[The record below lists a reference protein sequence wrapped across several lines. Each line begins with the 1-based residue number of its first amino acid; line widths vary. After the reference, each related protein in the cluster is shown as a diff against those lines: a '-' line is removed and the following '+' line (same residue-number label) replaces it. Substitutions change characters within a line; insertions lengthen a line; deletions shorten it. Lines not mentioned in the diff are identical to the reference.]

1 VTEATVS
8 TSKHWSRA
16 EIAEKLDEFAQ
27 GYACLPS
34 QRQWAE
40 ELGIPRS
47 TLQHWLE
54 RTDGIDADS
63 ALVAFFESS
72 VGTAFLHRV
81 VLAAHL
87 VMTLVG
93 PCGIRLVCLFLE
105 LSGLDHFVAASYS
118 PQQQVSTAMEHAVV
132 EFGQTE
138 RQRLAA
144 GMRPKEI
151 AVCEDETFHPETCL
165 VAIEPVSDFILVEKY
180 AESRNAAEWTSTL
193 QQATVGLAVKVVQ
206 STSDDRGHLGEGK
219 GIVKHVQDDLDAQH
233 SPDLFH
239 VQQELVRGP
248 SVVLASQ
255 RHHAEEAVVKAVEKV
270 TESTEK
276 AAPLSHTP
284 AADETAAL
292 ERSLEQARQTEAAAR
307 QALETLVQQ
316 QARVHQAIQGLSAD
330 YHPYDLET
338 GAPRSA
344 EALAAALNQHFSN
357 LEQVAAEA
365 HLSDHCLQK
374 IAKAKRV
381 VVVTS
386 APAVI
391 ADAGVVATLAF
402 FWLTRRAKVEQ
413 LALPPAVE
421 RAVYDQLIPAIYL
434 DVVSEKVAAA
444 PQRHA
449 LKKKVAE
456 LLAPLQ
462 NTASPLQGLSPADL
476 RVIEQVAQE
485 CAELFQRSSSCVE
498 GRNGQL
504 ALRHHS
510 LHRLRDQKLAALTTV
525 HNYFVRRSDG
535 VLSEVEGRRPSASLV
550 PSLGIYLN
558 GPWSAWI
565 SRVGPLKNGLS
576 QDRKHIWL
584 QRSLE
589 HNGRNE
595 DHRR

>member
-1 VTEATVS
+1 VTEATAS
-8 TSKHWSRA
+8 NRKQWSRN
-16 EIAEKLDEFAQ
+16 EIAEKLDKFEQ
-27 GYACLPS
+27 GYEHLPS

-54 RTDGIDADS
+54 RQDGIDADPE
-63 ALVAFFESS
+63 LVAFFESS
-72 VGTAFLHRV
+72 VGVAFLHRV

-105 LSGLDHFVAASYS
+105 LTGLDHFVAASYG
-118 PQQQVSTAMEHAVV
+118 PQQQVATALEKAVV
-132 EFGQTE
+132 KFGQTE
-138 RQRLAA
+138 QQRLTA
-144 GMRPKEI
+144 GMHPKEI

-180 AESRNAAEWTSTL
+180 AESRSAMEWTSTL
-193 QQATVGLAVKVVQ
+193 QQAMAGLAVKVIQ
-206 STSDDRGHLGEGK
+206 STSDEGK
-219 GIVKHVQDDLDAQH
+219 GIVKHVQDDLGAHH

-239 VQQELVRGP
+239 VQQELTRGP
-248 SVVLASQ
+248 SVALANQ
-255 RHHAEEAVVKAVEKV
+255 RRHAEEALAKAVEKV
-270 TESTEK
+270 TETTEK
-276 AAPLSHTP
+276 
-284 AADETAAL
+284 TAAGSRPSEGAATAER
-292 ERSLEQARQTEAAAR
+292 ERSLEQAHQTEVAAR
-307 QALETLVQQ
+307 QTLDTLVQQ
-316 QARVHQAIQGLSAD
+316 QERVHQAIQGLSAD

-338 GAPRSA
+338 GAPRST
-344 EALAAALNQHFSN
+344 EALAAALNKHFSS

-374 IAKAKRV
+374 IAKAKRAV
-381 VVVTS
+381 V
-386 APAVI
+386 AM
-391 ADAGVVATLAF
+391 VATLTF
-402 FWLTRRAKVEQ
+402 FWFTLRAKVEL

-434 DVVSEKVAAA
+434 DLVSEKVAEA

-456 LLAPLQ
+456 LLVPLQ
-462 NTASPLQGLSPADL
+462 NTDSPLQGLAPTDL
-476 RVIEQVAQE
+476 RTIEQVARE

-525 HNYFVRRSDG
+525 HNYFVQRSDG
-535 VLSEVEGRRPSASLV
+535 TTAAERFFGAKPGNLFEWVLGRVDLPGWPAQKRSEPRPKT
-550 PSLGIYLN
+550 YLA
-558 GPWSAWI
+558 PAI
-565 SRVGPLKNGLS
+565 A
-576 QDRKHIWL
+576 
-584 QRSLE
+584 E
-589 HNGRNE
+589 A
-595 DHRR
+595 

>member
-1 VTEATVS
+1 VTEATAIDR
-8 TSKHWSRA
+8 KQWSRK
-16 EIAEKLDEFAQ
+16 EIAEKLDEFEQ
-27 GYACLPS
+27 GYVRLPS

-54 RTDGIDADS
+54 RRESIA
-63 ALVAFFESS
+63 AAPELVAFFESS
-72 VGTAFLHRV
+72 VGVAFLHRLI
-81 VLAAHL
+81 LAAHL

-105 LSGLDHFVAASYS
+105 LTGLDHFVAASYG
-118 PQQQVSTAMEHAVV
+118 PQQQVSTALEQAVV

-138 RQRLAA
+138 RQRLAT
-144 GMRPKEI
+144 GMPPKEI
-151 AVCEDETFHPETCL
+151 TVCEDETFHPETCL

-180 AESRNAAEWTSTL
+180 AESRSATEWTRTL
-193 QQATVGLAVKVVQ
+193 QQATAGLAVKVIQ
-206 STSDDRGHLGEGK
+206 STSDEGT
-219 GIVKHVQDDLDAQH
+219 GIVKHVQDELGAHH

-239 VQQELVRGP
+239 VQQELTRGP
-248 SVVLASQ
+248 SVALANQ
-255 RHHAEEAVVKAVEKV
+255 RRHAETAVVKAVEKV
-270 TESTEK
+270 TEYTEK
-276 AAPLSHTP
+276 STSLVCAPG
-284 AADETAAL
+284 ADETAAR
-292 ERSLEQARQTEAAAR
+292 ERSLAHAQQTEVAARQTLA
-307 QALETLVQQ
+307 TLVQQ
-316 QARVHQAIQGLSAD
+316 QERVQQAIQGLSAD
-330 YHPYDLET
+330 YHPYALDT

-344 EALAAALNQHFSN
+344 EALATALNEHFAN

-381 VVVTS
+381 VV
-386 APAVI
+386 AM
-391 ADAGVVATLAF
+391 VATLAF
-402 FWLTRRAKVEQ
+402 FWLTLRAKVEH

-434 DVVSEKVAAA
+434 DLVSEKVAAA

-456 LLAPLQ
+456 LLAPLHSA
-462 NTASPLQGLSPADL
+462 ASPLQGLAPEDL
-476 RVIEQVAQE
+476 HTIEQVARE

-525 HNYFVRRSDG
+525 HNYFVPRKDG
-535 VLSEVEGRRPSASLV
+535 TTAAERFFGSKP
-550 PSLGIYLN
+550 
-558 GPWSAWI
+558 
-565 SRVGPLKNGLS
+565 
-576 QDRKHIWL
+576 
-584 QRSLE
+584 RSLFDWVLE
-589 HNGRNE
+589 RVDLPGWPAQKRSKP
-595 DHRR
+595 RPKAYLAPAIAGA

>member
-1 VTEATVS
+1 MTEAT
-8 TSKHWSRA
+8 TIDRKQWPRK
-16 EIAEKLDEFAQ
+16 EIAEKLDAFEQ
-27 GYACLPS
+27 GYARLPS

-40 ELGIPRS
+40 DLGIPRS
-47 TLQHWLE
+47 TLQHWLQ
-54 RTDGIDADS
+54 RKDGIDADP

-72 VGTAFLHRV
+72 VGVAFLHRL

-105 LSGLDHFVAASYS
+105 LTGLDHFVAASYGS
-118 PQQQVSTAMEHAVV
+118 QHQVSVSLEKAVV
-132 EFGQTE
+132 EFGQAE

-151 AVCEDETFHPETCL
+151 TVCEDETFHPETCL

-180 AESRNAAEWTSTL
+180 AESRSATEWTRTL
-193 QQATVGLAVKVVQ
+193 QQATAGLAVKVVQ
-206 STSDDRGHLGEGK
+206 STSDEGK
-219 GIVKHVQDDLDAQH
+219 GIVKHVHDDLGAHH

-248 SVVLASQ
+248 SVALANQ
-255 RHHAEEAVVKAVEKV
+255 RCHAEEAVVKAVEKV
-270 TESTEK
+270 AEATEK
-276 AAPLSHTP
+276 AAHCSRSPDGD
-284 AADETAAL
+284 ATAAL
-292 ERSLEQARQTEAAAR
+292 ERSLAQAHQREAAAR
-307 QALETLVQQ
+307 QTLETRVQQ
-316 QARVHQAIQGLSAD
+316 QERVQQAIQGLSAD
-330 YHPYDLET
+330 YHPYDLGT
-338 GAPRSA
+338 GAPRST
-344 EALAAALNQHFSN
+344 EALAGELHAHFSN
-357 LEQVAAEA
+357 LEQIVAEA

-381 VVVTS
+381 VV
-386 APAVI
+386 AMI
-391 ADAGVVATLAF
+391 ATLAF
-402 FWLTRRAKVEQ
+402 FWLTLRAKVEQ

-434 DVVSEKVAAA
+434 DLVSEKVTEA

-462 NTASPLQGLSPADL
+462 DTASPLQGLAPEDL
-476 RVIEQVAQE
+476 HTIEQVARE
-485 CAELFQRSSSCVE
+485 CAQLFQRSSSCVE

-525 HNYFVRRSDG
+525 HNYFVPRSDG
-535 VLSEVEGRRPSASLV
+535 TTAAERFFGTKPGNLFEWVLARVDLPGWPAQKRSEPKPKAYLV
-550 PSLGIYLN
+550 PAIAG
-558 GPWSAWI
+558 A
-565 SRVGPLKNGLS
+565 
-576 QDRKHIWL
+576 
-584 QRSLE
+584 
-589 HNGRNE
+589 
-595 DHRR
+595 

>member
-1 VTEATVS
+1 MTEATAIDR
-8 TSKHWSRA
+8 KQWSRN
-16 EIAEKLDEFAQ
+16 EIAAKLDEFEQ
-27 GYACLPS
+27 GYARLPS

-54 RTDGIDADS
+54 RQDGIDADPE
-63 ALVAFFESS
+63 LVAFFESS
-72 VGTAFLHRV
+72 VGVAFLHRV

-105 LSGLDHFVAASYS
+105 LTGLDHFVAASYG
-118 PQQQVSTAMEHAVV
+118 PQQQVATALEQTVV
-132 EFGQTE
+132 KFGQTE
-138 RQRLAA
+138 QQRLAA

-180 AESRNAAEWTSTL
+180 AESRSATEWTGTL
-193 QQATVGLAVKVVQ
+193 EQATEGLAVKVIQ
-206 STSDDRGHLGEGK
+206 STSDEGK
-219 GIVKHVQDDLDAQH
+219 GIVKHVQEDWGAHH

-239 VQQELVRGP
+239 VQQELTRGP
-248 SVVLASQ
+248 SVALATK
-255 RHHAEEAVVKAVEKV
+255 RRHAEEALAKAAEKV
-270 TESTEK
+270 AETTAK
-276 AAPLSHTP
+276 TAAASRPSEG
-284 AADETAAL
+284 DETVAR
-292 ERSLEQARQTEAAAR
+292 ERSLEQAHPKEVAAR
-307 QALETLVQQ
+307 QTLDTLVQQ
-316 QARVHQAIQGLSAD
+316 QERVHQAIQGLSAA

-338 GAPRSA
+338 GAPRST
-344 EALAAALNQHFSN
+344 EALAAALQEHFAN

-381 VVVTS
+381 VV
-386 APAVI
+386 AM
-391 ADAGVVATLAF
+391 VATLAF
-402 FWLTRRAKVEQ
+402 FWLTLRAKVEQ

-434 DVVSEKVAAA
+434 DLVSEKVAVAA
-444 PQRHA
+444 QRHA

-456 LLAPLQ
+456 LLVPLHS
-462 NTASPLQGLSPADL
+462 AVSPLQGLAPANL
-476 RVIEQVAQE
+476 RTIEQVARE

-504 ALRHHS
+504 ALRHHC

-535 VLSEVEGRRPSASLV
+535 TTAAERFFGAKPGNLFEWILERVDLPGWPAQKRSDPRPKT
-550 PSLGIYLN
+550 YLAPAIA
-558 GPWSAWI
+558 GT
-565 SRVGPLKNGLS
+565 
-576 QDRKHIWL
+576 
-584 QRSLE
+584 
-589 HNGRNE
+589 
-595 DHRR
+595 